1 MIVRGFRAKALDRIW
16 QPIITTKWA
25 LGVNMNIDNLVHQVD
40 ELIVM
45 GTGVLAT
52 RTGEGVDEVVDSAAI
67 RKFHTAM
74 IPVIEEVYGYS
85 HSLSKEFA
93 TEADQY
99 APGDANRGIEALKA
113 MRSVI
118 LYAAEFG
125 S

>member
-1 MIVRGFRAKALDRIW
+1 MDRRW
-16 QPIITTKWA
+16 QPTITIKLA
-25 LGVNMNIDNLVHQVD
+25 SGVNMNIDDLVRRVD

-45 GTGVLAT
+45 GTEVLGT

-74 IPVIEEVYGYS
+74 IPVIEEVYGYN
-85 HSLSKEFA
+85 HTLSREFA
-93 TEADQY
+93 TEADKY
-99 APGDANRGIEALKA
+99 APRDANRGIEALKA

-118 LYAAEFG
+118 LYAAEYG

>member
-1 MIVRGFRAKALDRIW
+1 
-16 QPIITTKWA
+16 
-25 LGVNMNIDNLVHQVD
+25 MNIDNLVRRVD

-52 RTGEGVDEVVDSAAI
+52 RSGKGASEVVNSAAI

-93 TEADQY
+93 TEADRY
-99 APGDANRGIEALKA
+99 APGDANRGIEALRA
-113 MRSVI
+113 MRTVI
-118 LYAAEFG
+118 LYASEFG